1 MSGSQSS
8 LLKAKI
14 FLRKREKKALR
25 KLMLHF
31 QGINLGNGQIKLQF
45 KGGNKNEVGVRAVGF
60 SQF

>member
-1 MSGSQSS
+1 
-8 LLKAKI
+8 
-14 FLRKREKKALR
+14 
-25 KLMLHF
+25 MLHF